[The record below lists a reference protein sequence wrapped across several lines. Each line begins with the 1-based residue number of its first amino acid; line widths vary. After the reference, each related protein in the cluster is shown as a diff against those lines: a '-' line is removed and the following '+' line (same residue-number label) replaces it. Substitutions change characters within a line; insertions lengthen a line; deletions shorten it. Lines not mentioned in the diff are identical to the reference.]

1 MRNRSLVWTRRQG
14 RATSP
19 IRARRPH
26 SITSYAMI
34 SLAMIARKPWTYG
47 CDIKSRDYLKREES
61 FESLVHE
68 FAKELAVVNRQSVR
82 FRMEPTNGKYSGDD
96 PLLKRLQCM
105 RASWTIPLGSV
116 LLDKFFNG
124 RMGIRA
130 QYYASPYHGSSM
142 NRRLLSTLHNRLVEL
157 AREGDPSL
165 DKDLLELSLT
175 APSAKAWISEKN
187 LMGHK
192 IIRASDL
199 KLAEEELQNDWLDLA
214 RAVKNGAI
222 GNEQFQLYSA
232 AINGVH
238 APMADQ
244 FEVKGAWI
252 THLDRC
258 EYVTPDKRDRD
269 CQLFLFGFT

>member
-1 MRNRSLVWTRRQG
+1 
-14 RATSP
+14 
-19 IRARRPH
+19 
-26 SITSYAMI
+26 MI
-34 SLAMIARKPWTYG
+34 SLPLITRKPWTYG
-47 CDIKSRDYLKREES
+47 RDIKNRDYLKREES
-61 FESLVHE
+61 FESLVQE
-68 FAKELAVVNRQSVR
+68 FARELAAVNQQDVR
-82 FRMEPTNGKYSGDD
+82 FRMEPTNGRYSGDD

-105 RASWTIPLGSV
+105 RASWTIRLDSV

-124 RMGIRA
+124 LMGIRA

-142 NRRLLSTLHNRLVEL
+142 NRRLLSTLHTRLVEL
-157 AREGDPSL
+157 ARAADPPV
-165 DKDLLELSLT
+165 DKDLLDLSLT

-187 LMGHK
+187 LTGHK

-199 KLAEEELQNDWLDLA
+199 ALVEEELQNDWLDLA

-222 GNEQFQLYSA
+222 GNEHFQLYSA

-238 APMADQ
+238 APIADQ

-252 THLDRC
+252 THIDRC

-269 CQLFLFGFT
+269 CQLFMFGFT